1 MTIQGEKVSTFALI
15 VDKLRKLDEA
25 ELKLA
30 YIRFFKEDLVK
41 EWEEITS
48 RLNFGDIT
56 DEEIVERMERM
67 RYGDKS

>member
-30 YIRFFKEDLVK
+30 YIRLFKEDILT
-41 EWEEITS
+41 EWKALTENMDLMEVSEDEITEA
-48 RLNFGDIT
+48 FFKQ
-56 DEEIVERMERM
+56 
-67 RYGDKS
+67 RYPSNQ